1 MEFRVANENVLCSFT
16 PKTNYKE
23 NLNMKRFLILFIVSA
38 VALGINAQPAKRRT
52 VTNTRG
58 TTTQR
63 KTAEKKTVDRAT
75 LMFPTSAEMPE
86 DVVWRRD
93 IYRQLDLLKDAN
105 APLYYPV
112 EPHGKDQN
120 LFTFIFRL
128 FVSGRVKGY
137 KPGDDGGES
146 FDEKDEL
153 KVKDLLT
160 DQSIYF
166 EEANGKIT
174 VPESDIPSAFVK
186 RFYLKESSYFDQRSA
201 TYKTRVVA
209 LCPVIMEENEF
220 ASIDDEPGAA
230 QSRPLFWVKY
240 DDISSYLSRMPVM
253 ASNFNNVTNMTVDDY
268 FTLNRYDGKI
278 YKTNNLQGRLLSDY
292 AKNDTAMAL
301 EQKRIEQ
308 QLVDFEE
315 HIWHAPVAAD
325 SLDSVAVADKAVEKK
340 ASRRSRSSSTNN
352 DEKKS
357 SRRSSASTSKR
368 QKSSSGSSSSSPRVS
383 ARRQRR

>member
-1 MEFRVANENVLCSFT
+1 MT
-16 PKTNYKE
+16 
-23 NLNMKRFLILFIVSA
+23 MKRFLIIFTA
-38 VALGINAQPAKRRT
+38 VLMAGITANAQPARRRT
-52 VTNTRG
+52 
-58 TTTQR
+58 TTTSTANRNAAAQR
-63 KTAEKKTVDRAT
+63 QAAAEKKPDRASI
-75 LMFPTSAEMPE
+75 MFPTSAEMPE

-112 EPHGKDQN
+112 EPRGKDQN

-128 FVSGRVKGY
+128 FVSGRIKGY

-146 FDEKDEL
+146 FDEKDRLE
-153 KVKDLLT
+153 VKDLLT
-160 DQSIYF
+160 DQRIYF
-166 EEANGKIT
+166 EEEGGKIT
-174 VPESDIPSAFVK
+174 VPESDIPSSFVK

-209 LCPVIMEENEF
+209 LCPVLMEESEF
-220 ASIDDEPGAA
+220 ESIDDEPGTA

-268 FTLNRYDGKI
+268 FTLNRYEGKI

-292 AKNDTAMAL
+292 AKNDTAMAA

-315 HIWHAPVAAD
+315 HIWHTPVPVD
-325 SLDSVAVADKAVEKK
+325 SLDSVSVAEKTDKADKKVAR
-340 ASRRSRSSSTNN
+340 ASRRSESTS
-352 DEKKS
+352 DDKKS
-357 SRRSSASTSKR
+357 TGRRGASAASKR
-368 QKSSSGSSSSSPRVS
+368 NKAPSSSSSSSSAPRVS